1 MINDHMRGNLLR
13 AVFVVAVVSFSVGL
27 LVGATVAS

>member
-13 AVFVVAVVSFSVGL
+13 AVFTVAVASFCAGL
-27 LVGATVAS
+27 LVGAAVAS